1 VHEFWH
7 GTSVSWP
14 MRCTGC
20 PAASPTGSRRGLWS
34 RSVVLPLPGAG
45 SRPSMDEL
53 ITALDARAEA
63 VTLEELRAV
72 LEALDMPGHRA
83 DALLQS

>member
-1 VHEFWH
+1 
-7 GTSVSWP
+7 
-14 MRCTGC
+14 
-20 PAASPTGSRRGLWS
+20 
-34 RSVVLPLPGAG
+34 
-45 SRPSMDEL
+45 MDEL